1 MELLPAE
8 QGWRPIRKAKE
19 HEAGGGS
26 TRRKKGTQCSRVW
39 VRDGGSGV
47 GGVGMTHSGSG

>member
-8 QGWRPIRKAKE
+8 QCWRPIRKAKE

-26 TRRKKGTQCSRVW
+26 ARRKKGTQCSRVW

-47 GGVGMTHSGSG
+47 GGVGTTHSGSG